1 MAEISI
7 HSTKK
12 PTKHVP
18 PSSLPANSD
27 ERNLKYFLP
36 GRTQPFLITF
46 FQAVLA
52 FKKVCKLM
60 RMRIGKKR
68 QFNLHKRSTT
78 FQVELGRSKQ
88 QIAAARNGQPVIN
101 YEIIQKNHRK
111 TDILKADEE
120 FYRKADN
127 ELGKFERL
135 FRQVNHQLGNYLAKE
150 RNNPTSTVIDSKLTK
165 MMHHSLERD
174 KRRSVVAGNHPS
186 PSKRLTTIKSHHNMH
201 HTESSNNINNL
212 LSPGTAN
219 IAQNLFHSFLNTPA
233 EQQQLNSTN
242 ITGNNHNHHQS
253 TAVMNPQNNN
263 TGEDANEPKVHDHE
277 YLEGTTIYYGSNIA
291 IQARHGGF
299 LSFNATNV
307 KASAHK
313 ILHNCRYQVKKSDD
327 LTDIGLMKFGD
338 ALWLQAGPGFVLGA
352 QYGSLVDQKREIQP
366 ALVSCK
372 RTSMF
377 KAQQY
382 GRWIVLNKDDPV
394 GTLGKPVGHLD
405 RVILE
410 QEWYFLASSAP
421 GESSMYKSVKNSDE
435 AMTTK
440 INLFQPG
447 EECTWKIH
455 LVSLPSD
462 DRDDLKQRQQLLQ
475 EAKDQI
481 YESQEFRY
489 KKADVLLN
497 SLADMLPPELKESN
511 LLNTLL
517 KHKSAKHLEQENLY
531 QKYVELEKN
540 NFNKVVSSPKFLAN
554 VYGRDSPIVTITE
567 ELLEMQRVSQ
577 SVSAPSL
584 NGGSFFHDNNDSS
597 FDASLNHHNHSH
609 HTSVDLQPQTAL
621 LNNMENHYWDVAQR
635 LLIPSQCY
643 GEIHNVMEEYMEKD
657 VEKKFQAAAK
667 LQGFMKKKIAKFFS
681 FPREFKKM
689 DTKTKDKLEAK
700 DLLRQQILLE
710 NAQLLV
716 MKQFAN
722 NVHHNPNNNNHNNNN
737 NNNSSNNN
745 NNNDSNNNNN
755 NNNPDHH
762 RHTLTFVTETN
773 IVSNISAHSSQI
785 NPKELMNLLPAKNT
799 TYNFT
804 GNASS
809 AAVAVPSSSANPLRM
824 TAPKELTK
832 SRHRPLCN
840 SFIHSVNSYDAQEV
854 YTHQMAMALATSLHR
869 QSSMDSPNE
878 NSRPSSPMAQQQY
891 QHQQEGK
898 RRPPLPAVQRELRP
912 TNEEFAGIDE
922 REEIIPHPI
931 ASSAPPPVIKLK
943 LSKSLS
949 TANIYQKAHSLTS
962 LPQHASPRPSNYG
975 FPIGYAPPPSADR
988 PQTAD
993 PLRSNNMNYHHQET
1007 DQKRKKYRKE
1017 TNKEKRAEQREE
1029 WKQKLMKTD
1038 GRDYGLPEDCFEG
1051 PDDTM
1056 NLKIGIKFLKSI
1068 SSKDNNNNNHHH
1080 NKTSKSYNNLFD
1092 DIKVKKKR
1100 PKSHR

>member
-1 MAEISI
+1 MAEMSI

-18 PSSLPANSD
+18 PSSPPANGG

-78 FQVELGRSKQ
+78 FQVELGRSKK

-111 TDILKADEE
+111 TDILTADEE
-120 FYRKADN
+120 FYRKTDN

-150 RNNPTSTVIDSKLTK
+150 RNNPTSAVIDTKLTK

-174 KRRSVVAGNHPS
+174 KRRSVVSGNHPS
-186 PSKRLTTIKSHHNMH
+186 PSKRMTTIKTHHH
-201 HTESSNNINNL
+201 HTESSNNLNNL

-242 ITGNNHNHHQS
+242 ITGNNTHNHHQT
-253 TAVMNPQNNN
+253 TAAMNHPHNNN

-313 ILHNCRYQVKKSDD
+313 ILQNCRYQVKKSDD

-394 GTLGKPVGHLD
+394 GTLGKPIGHLD

-481 YESQEFRY
+481 YDSQEFRY
-489 KKADVLLN
+489 KKADLLLN

-577 SVSAPSL
+577 SVSAPSV
-584 NGGSFFHDNNDSS
+584 NGGSFFREGSNNEFAEGFGASS
-597 FDASLNHHNHSH
+597 MNHNHSH
-609 HTSVDLQPQTAL
+609 TSIEPQTAL

-667 LQGFMKKKIAKFFS
+667 LQGFMKKRIAKFFS
-681 FPREFKKM
+681 FPREFKKV
-689 DTKTKDKLEAK
+689 DTKTKGKLEAK

-716 MKQFAN
+716 VKQFAN
-722 NVHHNPNNNNHNNNN
+722 NAHSTPHNSNHNNNN
-737 NNNSSNNN
+737 NNN
-745 NNNDSNNNNN
+745 NDNNNNN

-785 NPKELMNLLPAKNT
+785 NPKELLNLLPAKNT

-809 AAVAVPSSSANPLRM
+809 SATAPSSSSANPLRM

-832 SRHRPLCN
+832 SRHRPLSG
-840 SFIHSVNSYDAQEV
+840 SFIHSANSYDAQEV

-878 NSRPSSPMAQQQY
+878 NSRPSSPMAQHQ
-891 QHQQEGK
+891 QQEGK
-898 RRPPLPAVQRELRP
+898 RRPPLPAMQKELKAL
-912 TNEEFAGIDE
+912 TEEFTGLEE
-922 REEIIPHPI
+922 REEIIHPV
-931 ASSAPPPVIKLK
+931 ALSSAAPVIKLK

-975 FPIGYAPPPSADR
+975 FPIGYVPPPSSADR

-993 PLRSNNMNYHHQET
+993 PLRSHDYHHET
-1007 DQKRKKYRKE
+1007 DQKRKEYRKE

-1038 GRDYGLPEDCFEG
+1038 GRDYGLPQDCFEG

-1068 SSKDNNNNNHHH
+1068 SSKDNNNNNN